1 MSFVYI
7 YLNKWNKQTW
17 KLLKQKLKFYN
28 KEIHVLLIYINT
40 TFLAAVF
47 NCVSIIQYK
56 LKQLT
61 LFLNIQDLKH

>member
-28 KEIHVLLIYINT
+28 KEIHVLLKYINT
-40 TFLAAVF
+40 TFLAAVL
-47 NCVSIIQYK
+47 NCVSLIQYK
-56 LKQLT
+56 LKQT
-61 LFLNIQDLKH
+61 FKI